1 MSEPCRELQR
11 EEPHGHPTDLHH
23 RPDTRSNSSCP
34 PPASLASSAPNIA
47 SSQPAPP
54 ADPSNASSSS
64 AHALPTTD
72 PQPQPGL
79 LTPRHEPSRPKSLR
93 PFILSV
99 MAFKKSRQFSRPA
112 SVHRKR
118 QMSTIAE
125 AEGQYGPALTV
136 GVSTLYL
143 GISGVFSDDQ
153 TAIVSLAINDSI
165 YLLDFSVKHI
175 VLDDVLRVDQDL
187 IADYV
192 LEEVEKYE
200 RENFAKFVG
209 AGLPTTLRYMSPS
222 LCSRLWLDLDII
234 PIVLRPDGEERE
246 KSFWDVKRVD
256 EQADSMARKCVMH
269 FGPSLAPHLQVGFRG
284 VVQTDAGFRANL
296 VTLQNYK
303 DTCGAATWKAMLTY
317 VEKLHHN
324 DIRIAFFS
332 STPQGGG
339 VALMR
344 HALVRFARLTGV
356 HLAWYVP
363 KPLPR
368 VFRITKNIHN
378 VLQGVSPPDQ
388 RITAEEKDAIIG
400 WITENAHRYWL
411 ADGGPLRPVEEGGA
425 HIVIIDD
432 PQMPGLIPLI
442 KKITPDRPVL
452 YRSHIQIRSDLVAKA
467 GSSQADI
474 WDFLWSHI
482 QLADMFISHPVPSF
496 VPHTVPR
503 EKVVYFPATTDWL
516 DGLNKKLN
524 DWDSGFYGHMYNDAC
539 HSQRMTELDW
549 PARKYITQVARF
561 DPSKGIPTVIDSYA
575 EFRRQCETAGITDV
589 PQLIVCGN
597 GSIDD
602 PDANM
607 VYDQAIGQL
616 ETYYPHLIRDV
627 SIMRLSPNDQL
638 LNTIIAKAHVVLQL
652 SIREGF
658 EVKVS
663 EALHAGRPVIAT
675 KAGGIPLQV
684 KDKTNGFLVDPGDWK
699 AVAGHLMDLF
709 TNDDLHKKMSHAART
724 GVSDEVGTVGNA
736 LGWFYLA
743 ARWAEDSVVERG
755 KGGLPGNERWV
766 NDMAR
771 EEAGCPYSESEN
783 RLPRQFTEKKV
794 LDAKAAE

>member
-1 MSEPCRELQR
+1 MVQ
-11 EEPHGHPTDLHH
+11 
-23 RPDTRSNSSCP
+23 
-34 PPASLASSAPNIA
+34 
-47 SSQPAPP
+47 
-54 ADPSNASSSS
+54 
-64 AHALPTTD
+64 
-72 PQPQPGL
+72 
-79 LTPRHEPSRPKSLR
+79 
-93 PFILSV
+93 LS
-99 MAFKKSRQFSRPA
+99 
-112 SVHRKR
+112 
-118 QMSTIAE
+118 
-125 AEGQYGPALTV
+125 
-136 GVSTLYL
+136 
-143 GISGVFSDDQ
+143 
-153 TAIVSLAINDSI
+153 
-165 YLLDFSVKHI
+165 
-175 VLDDVLRVDQDL
+175 RVDQDL

-209 AGLPTTLRYMSPS
+209 AGLPTTLRPI
-222 LCSRLWLDLDII
+222 LWLASASCIS
-234 PIVLRPDGEERE
+234 VRP
-246 KSFWDVKRVD
+246 
-256 EQADSMARKCVMH
+256 
-269 FGPSLAPHLQVGFRG
+269 LLPHLQVGFRG

-411 ADGGPLRPVEEGGA
+411 ADGGPLCPVEEGGA

-452 YRSHIQIRSDLVAKA
+452 YCSHIQIRSDLVAKA

-474 WDFLWSHI
+474 WDFHGVISSWQTCLLVT
-482 QLADMFISHPVPSF
+482 QFLALSLILFRGRRSF
-496 VPHTVPR
+496 
-503 EKVVYFPATTDWL
+503 YFPATTDWL

-524 DWDSGFYGHMYNDAC
+524 DWDSGFLWPHV
-539 HSQRMTELDW
+539 QRCLPLPAHLDW

-616 ETYYPHLIRDV
+616 EIYYPHLIRDV

-652 SIREGF
+652 SNREGF

-743 ARWAEDSVVERG
+743 ARWAEDSVVERVH
-755 KGGLPGNERWV
+755 R
-766 NDMAR
+766 
-771 EEAGCPYSESEN
+771 
-783 RLPRQFTEKKV
+783 KKV